1 MINLDKVSEG
11 VHYELIPN
19 LELEEAWAVQVIRG
33 EYTGLGFLYEDI
45 TFDGKTGQ
53 MSFRVSGVNL
63 ETKEPVEVNETK
75 IEDFAFE
82 ILEDIV
88 KNSIASG
95 SIQLV
100 ESDSDE
106 S

>member
-1 MINLDKVSEG
+1 
-11 VHYELIPN
+11 
-19 LELEEAWAVQVIRG
+19 
-33 EYTGLGFLYEDI
+33 
-45 TFDGKTGQ
+45 

-88 KNSIASG
+88 KNSFASG